1 MARGHRLRAMLL
13 QPAEGRTA
21 TDAARAATATSDVD
35 KERLI
40 GLIAAPWAAA
50 ISILIVA
57 ALVGHDPSAHLAS
70 GAPNPAHVGVSH
82 YYEALAAL
90 VALSIAM
97 LASAWFRRRLFL
109 GIVMA
114 LYGLTVF
121 NLHYWGFA
129 VPYLLCAGWLVVR
142 GYRAHQ
148 DERAASEAGPV
159 ATAPR
164 ASRRYTPPSPASGR

>member
-1 MARGHRLRAMLL
+1 MLL
-13 QPAEGRTA
+13 QPTPHGRASTA
-21 TDAARAATATSDVD
+21 DATGTAMVTSDVD

-70 GAPNPAHVGVSH
+70 GASNPMHVGVSR

-90 VALSIAM
+90 LALSIAM

-114 LYGLTVF
+114 LYGLTVS

-148 DERAASEAGPV
+148 DERASSAATG
-159 ATAPR
+159 ATATVPR